1 MPRIRCPQ
9 GEQRG
14 AVVFCRA
21 VNRPVNPLV
30 LPCASPKYERCK
42 FYKQALPETTLPPP
56 RLNRKEEKP
65 REATPTPP
73 PPAPPGE
80 RVEPEGVPEARVVE
94 RAKVA
99 EERPRRVVPEVLRDW
114 SLAESQKISDPA
126 EVAMIIIQANL
137 VMASRIEAKG
147 IEELAQRLS
156 GVEGWN
162 EKCFMVDAMM
172 DDTVV
177 YMKFCKGKLI
187 ASATQGSIV
196 LPERLEEIISKAGRI
211 RVTVYGPVD

>member
-1 MPRIRCPQ
+1 M
-9 GEQRG
+9 
-14 AVVFCRA
+14 
-21 VNRPVNPLV
+21 

-42 FYKQALPETTLPPP
+42 FYKQVLPETMLPPP
-56 RLNRKEEKP
+56 RLNRKEKP
-65 REATPTPP
+65 REAAPTPP
-73 PPAPPGE
+73 GPAPPSEGAA
-80 RVEPEGVPEARVVE
+80 PESVPEARVAE
-94 RAKVA
+94 KAKA
-99 EERPRRVVPEVLRDW
+99 TEERPRRVVPQVLRDW

-126 EVAMIIIQANL
+126 EMATIIIQADL

-156 GVEGWN
+156 SIEGWN

-172 DDTVV
+172 DDTVI

-211 RVTVYGPVD
+211 KVTVYGPVD